1 MKEPAACLSLY
12 MYRFI
17 DLYIHGISYVL
28 CQPHPSIHAS
38 IRMQHVHL
46 NTHTHVCLG
55 TGFDEVLMET
65 QISRV
70 RKYMSKSRPHSDV
83 LFVRFFQYINSCCP
97 RWHIWL
103 RCPLSKSD
111 PQAQMT
117 LLAYTLVRECPPSI
131 KSLINQKHLA
141 IYVVYSAKTIIL
153 NLVDHHEPNSSVKRK
168 FPNWNQDTNICL
180 SLYPWT
186 CTQVHVWL
194 NVSLLFVP
202 LLYHMLYFCLFFFF

>member
-1 MKEPAACLSLY
+1 MSISIHVQIH
-12 MYRFI
+12 RFI
-17 DLYIHGISYVL
+17 HTWDFICSLSTSPVYPCFHSNATR
-28 CQPHPSIHAS
+28 PPKH
-38 IRMQHVHL
+38 
-46 NTHTHVCLG
+46 THTHVCLG

-117 LLAYTLVRECPPSI
+117 LLAYTPLVRECPPSI